1 MVVNDVLAMMDEE
14 EKKAAER
21 PSGQFVPT
29 FLRLKDKQKARVRP
43 LFNLDG
49 CVVLPMHNKFNKSNP
64 KDSINAVCSSEIGL
78 PCPHCQVAKDGD
90 KALTATT
97 TFMLPVYVAQLE
109 EKNADGKWV
118 PVTYKDSNDN
128 DVFVSGLRIIELK
141 RFGTINALL
150 QSLRGLYR
158 EDEKHD
164 IRQYGLVIERIG
176 GNQNTTYTTLPKGP
190 SAMPDDAKKL
200 IPTQETVRQMVMVAC
215 LPVGASP
222 ATAEPPAKEKA
233 ADVDIEF

>member
-1 MVVNDVLAMMDEE
+1 MVISDVLSLMDEE

-49 CVVLPMHNKFNKSNP
+49 CVVLPMHNKYNKAAP

-78 PCPHCQVAKDGD
+78 PCPHCQAAKDGD
-90 KALTATT
+90 KQLTATT

-118 PVTYKDSNDN
+118 PVTYKDSNDS
-128 DVFVSGLRIIELK
+128 DVLVSGLRIIELK
-141 RFGTINALL
+141 AFGTINALL

-158 EDEKHD
+158 EDDKHD

-176 GNQNTTYTTLPKGP
+176 GDQQTKYTLLPKGP
-190 SAMPDDAKKL
+190 SPIPDDAKKL
-200 IPTQETVRQMVMVAC
+200 VPTQETVRQMVMAAC
-215 LPVGASP
+215 PPAGAPSV
-222 ATAEPPAKEKA
+222 TAEPPAKEKA
-233 ADVDIEF
+233 ADIDLEF